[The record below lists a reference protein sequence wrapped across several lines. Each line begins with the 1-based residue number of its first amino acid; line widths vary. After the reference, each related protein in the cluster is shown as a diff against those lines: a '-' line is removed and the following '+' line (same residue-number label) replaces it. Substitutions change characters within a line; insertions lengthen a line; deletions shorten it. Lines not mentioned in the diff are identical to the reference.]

1 MIYRWLLLTATFVF
15 MLGAS
20 IGCGPECPEG
30 QTKCGETCVNLQIDR
45 SNCGACGTA
54 CSDGEVCDA
63 GKCKVSCQK
72 GLTECGGT
80 CTNTKTDIKNCG
92 ECGTECKDGE
102 TCADGKCSPNCPD
115 GQSFCDGVCVNTDT
129 DPANCGG
136 CKTKCDDGKA
146 CKAGKC
152 EVTCPVDFTDCSGT
166 CVNTKANRANC
177 GACGTACKDG
187 EVCNDGT
194 CTTTCQK
201 GLTDCSGVCAN
212 IKTNT
217 QHCGACGKACR
228 GGEVCTDGKCELT
241 CDASHKKCGDV
252 CVDVQVS
259 RTHCGTCGTA
269 CKAGEVCKAGKCEL
283 NCPPSYKVCNDTCIN
298 TQNDAKNCGACGNAC
313 GKSQVCDAGKCK
325 AFCQAG
331 YTDCN
336 NSCTNTQTDKANCGA
351 CGQAC
356 PGNQICKAGKCE
368 ETCAPGEAT
377 CGGACINTKNDTQ
390 HCGACGN
397 ACKTGEVCIDG
408 GCNACTDCP
417 KWAVKAGSFNSEVVG
432 NVAVDSKGNVYAIGT
447 FSKFTVIGGTKIT
460 AKGASDI
467 FVMKMSPAGRIIWT
481 ISAGGTDTEI
491 GYGIRVDKSDNVYVL
506 GYFSGTANFGT
517 LSIKSAGSSDVFVA
531 QLNSKGVFQWV
542 KGFGGTG
549 TDYGY
554 ALAVDDSG
562 NSYITG
568 AFRDSV
574 VMGSTTLSSK
584 GGEDIFV
591 AKLDNKGAVAWAAG
605 NGGSTSSFSNERGQ
619 AIEVDATGNVYVTGR
634 YYSSLTWDAAS
645 LTSKG
650 SSDVFVLKFDTTGKV
665 VWGASGGGSGIDLGL
680 GLTLDKQGNVYITGQ
695 FSSSGADFD
704 TTKLTSNG
712 SYDVFVAKVDTTG
725 KWSWAVGMGGKNADA
740 GFGIGVDST
749 GNIYTAG
756 YFDTKATFG
765 SVVLSDA
772 GTSQEIYLA
781 QITPAGKIAGAL
793 SVGGADDDRAINLT
807 VDSKDNIFI
816 CGDFGKAANFS
827 KVTLLTSG
835 GYDGFVAKYTKPA
848 QPFCP
853 STGSVCN
860 GICIDTAADNNNC
873 GACGNKCTGT
883 QVCGGGVCKECTD
896 CPKVMLQGSSKTSRA
911 RGEGWAVTSD
921 SKGNVYYAGNFEKDM
936 TFGSTNLQSLGGQDI
951 FVVKRDA
958 AGAVVW
964 AKSLG
969 STGSDYAYAIAVDAN
984 ENVYITGKFGSNTT
998 HKISIG
1004 LQSITSKGS
1013 SDIFVIKLDKN
1024 GGPVWGTSGGGSSAD
1039 YGYGIGLDS
1048 TGNVYVAGYIG
1059 GAASFGLQNLTSKG
1073 SNDIFVG
1080 KVSPTGSWL
1089 WTKNFGG
1096 TSSDYARD
1104 IHVDAT
1110 GNVHIAGYT
1119 SSSSIQFGLK
1129 SYSPTSTDVFVA
1141 KLDNAGNPVW
1151 AAIGGGPGSQYAYR
1165 MTVDSKGSVYIAGEI
1180 SSSGGVFGGS
1190 NLTSNG
1196 STDILIA
1203 KLDKTG
1209 TWSWAKNFGSRSR
1222 YEEGYGIAVDSKD
1235 NVYLSGLYSNTLKA
1249 GIFSTVSYGSNSYSD
1264 IFLMK
1269 LDGMG
1274 NILGLLGGG
1283 GTGDD
1288 YVRDLAVDSTG
1299 NVHIAS
1305 YSASPTLTFSLKT
1318 YKKSVNH
1325 TSSISGYGPLLI
1337 TFGATPCPLSG
1348 SFSVCGDACVDTS
1361 KDDNNCGSCANKCG
1375 TGTTCQAGTCK

>member
-605 NGGSTSSFSNERGQ
+605 NGGSTSSSSNERGH
-619 AIEVDATGNVYVTGR
+619 AIAVDATGNVYVTGR

-665 VWGASGGGSGIDLGL
+665 VWGASGGGSSIDLGL

-793 SVGGADDDRAINLT
+793 RVGGADDDRAINLT

-816 CGDFGKAANFS
+816 CGDFGKAAKFS

-835 GYDGFVAKYTKPA
+835 GYDGFVAKYTKPS

-860 GICIDTAADNNNC
+860 GICIDTSADNNNC

-896 CPKVMLQGSSKTSRA
+896 CPKAMLSAASSHLSGYGYSQSTTTDA
-911 RGEGWAVTSD
+911 
-921 SKGNVYYAGNFEKDM
+921 AGNMYYTGYYYNEIE
-936 TFGSTNLQSLGGQDI
+936 FGATKLTALGNSDI
-951 FVVKRDA
+951 FVAKADKT
-958 AGAVVW
+958 GKWLW

-969 STGSDYAYAIAVDAN
+969 NTGYDYAYDITVDAN
-984 ENVYITGKFGSNTT
+984 ENVYLTGRFNKS
-998 HKISIG
+998 ISIG
-1004 LQSITSKGS
+1004 LQTITSKGR

-1024 GGPVWGTSGGGSSAD
+1024 GGPVWGVSGGGSSDD
-1039 YGYGIGLDS
+1039 YGYGISVDS
-1048 TGNVYVAGYIG
+1048 AGNAYVAGYVNG
-1059 GAASFGLQNLTSKG
+1059 SSTFGLQNLTSNG

-1080 KVSPTGSWL
+1080 KISPAGAWL

-1096 TSSDYARD
+1096 TGSDYAFD
-1104 IHVDAT
+1104 LALDSSNNIYVT
-1110 GNVHIAGYT
+1110 GST
-1119 SSSSIQFGLK
+1119 LSSSIEFGLK
-1129 SYSPTSTDVFVA
+1129 KHSPTSRDVFVV
-1141 KLDNAGNPVW
+1141 KLDNSGNPLWSVVDGGTSYQYSVKL
-1151 AAIGGGPGSQYAYR
+1151 AI
-1165 MTVDSKGSVYIAGEI
+1165 DSKNNVYITGEMW
-1180 SSSGGVFGGS
+1180 SSGATFGGIK
-1190 NLTSNG
+1190 LTSNG
-1196 STDILIA
+1196 SDDAYIA
-1203 KLDKTG
+1203 KLDSTG
-1209 TWSWAKNFGSRSR
+1209 KWLWAKNFGGSGSLDQ
-1222 YEEGYGIAVDSKD
+1222 GYGVAVDSKD
-1235 NVYLSGLYSNTLKA
+1235 NVYLSGMFGSTM
-1249 GIFSTVSYGSNSYSD
+1249 TVSPFTLTSLGSAD
-1264 IFLMK
+1264 LFIIKM
-1269 LDGMG
+1269 DGQG
-1274 NILGLLGGG
+1274 NILGAISGG
-1283 GTGDD
+1283 GTGSENS
-1288 YVRDLAVDSTG
+1288 RHLHIGSQGDLY
-1299 NVHIAS
+1299 IAAYTS
-1305 YSASPTLTFSLKT
+1305 SSSMTFSLKT
-1318 YKKSVNH
+1318 YPRATKDYPAPF
-1325 TSSISGYGPLLI
+1325 ILR
-1337 TFGATPCPLSG
+1337 FGATPCPLSG